1 MLNPS
6 HLAGTYILS
15 SPSIRIENICATWD
29 YLEEEYIN
37 ICKAK
42 GDEKIMSYEE
52 YVRENKIEDKSE
64 DEKNLELIV
73 SIIKTKNE
81 LDAASK
87 NFEYAE
93 EGLIDY
99 YSYQIKANQTK
110 LDYLMKKAQQKGI
123 VLDMINEI
131 YIRKNKA

>member
-1 MLNPS
+1 MYEK
-6 HLAGTYILS
+6 YI
-15 SPSIRIENICATWD
+15 R
-29 YLEEEYIN
+29 EE
-37 ICKAK
+37 
-42 GDEKIMSYEE
+42 
-52 YVRENKIEDKSE
+52 KIEDRSE
-64 DEKNLELIV
+64 EEKNLDLIV

-81 LDAASK
+81 LEEAYK
-87 NFEYAE
+87 NFEFAE

-110 LDYLMKKAQQKGI
+110 LDYLMKKAQKKGI

>member
-1 MLNPS
+1 
-6 HLAGTYILS
+6 
-15 SPSIRIENICATWD
+15 
-29 YLEEEYIN
+29 
-37 ICKAK
+37 
-42 GDEKIMSYEE
+42 MSYQE

-64 DEKNLELIV
+64 EEKNLELIV

-81 LDAASK
+81 LDSAQK
-87 NFEYAE
+87 NFEFAE

-110 LDYLMKKAQQKGI
+110 LDYLMKKEKKKGI

>member
-1 MLNPS
+1 MYEK
-6 HLAGTYILS
+6 YIK
-15 SPSIRIENICATWD
+15 
-29 YLEEEYIN
+29 EE
-37 ICKAK
+37 
-42 GDEKIMSYEE
+42 
-52 YVRENKIEDKSE
+52 KIEDRSE
-64 DEKNLELIV
+64 EEKNLELIV

-81 LDAASK
+81 LEEAYK
-87 NFEYAE
+87 NFEFAE

-110 LDYLMKKAQQKGI
+110 LDYLMKKAHKKGI

>member
-1 MLNPS
+1 MS
-6 HLAGTYILS
+6 
-15 SPSIRIENICATWD
+15 D
-29 YLEEEYIN
+29 EYI
-37 ICKAK
+37 
-42 GDEKIMSYEE
+42 
-52 YVRENKIEDKSE
+52 RETKIEDKSE

-81 LDAASK
+81 LDAAHK

-99 YSYQIKANQTK
+99 YSYQIKACKTK
-110 LDYLMKKAQQKGI
+110 LDYLMKKAQKKGI

>member
-1 MLNPS
+1 
-6 HLAGTYILS
+6 
-15 SPSIRIENICATWD
+15 
-29 YLEEEYIN
+29 
-37 ICKAK
+37 
-42 GDEKIMSYEE
+42 MSYED

-64 DEKNLELIV
+64 EEKNLELIV

-81 LDAASK
+81 LDSAQR
-87 NFEYAE
+87 NFEFAE

-110 LDYLMKKAQQKGI
+110 LDYLMKKAQKKEI

>member
-1 MLNPS
+1 
-6 HLAGTYILS
+6 
-15 SPSIRIENICATWD
+15 
-29 YLEEEYIN
+29 
-37 ICKAK
+37 
-42 GDEKIMSYEE
+42 MSYQE

-64 DEKNLELIV
+64 EEKNLELIV

-81 LDAASK
+81 LDSAQK
-87 NFEYAE
+87 NFEFAE

-110 LDYLMKKAQQKGI
+110 LDYLMKKEQKKGI

>member
-1 MLNPS
+1 M
-6 HLAGTYILS
+6 II
-15 SPSIRIENICATWD
+15 IRH
-29 YLEEEYIN
+29 EEFIR
-37 ICKAK
+37 
-42 GDEKIMSYEE
+42 EE
-52 YVRENKIEDKSE
+52 KIEDKSE

-81 LDAASK
+81 LDSANK
-87 NFEYAE
+87 NYEYAE

-99 YSYQIKANQTK
+99 YSYQIKANQSK
-110 LDYLMKKAQQKGI
+110 LDYLMKKAQKSGI